1 MMRKALASPGSMSQK
16 PSKRG
21 YDSVRSRK
29 LSVTRWSGRR
39 RVLPITNGGR
49 GCPQKGKNRFCPVG
63 KESEMHIDEPR
74 QQLDHMLRQTRNNL
88 VAFSQMADT
97 KAQILLSLSSVLLS
111 LSLTQIHEPRLSL
124 PIAGLDIFLL
134 ITIYL
139 ALMTVIGK
147 VSVFNRRK
155 HSVNDRDYSP
165 LFFGN
170 YGELPYDEYA
180 KHFEEVMNDSDATYE
195 VMVKDIYYAG
205 TYLLK
210 TKYKYMRLAYL
221 FFMTGLIVSCTL
233 YFVQNFL

>member
-1 MMRKALASPGSMSQK
+1 
-16 PSKRG
+16 
-21 YDSVRSRK
+21 
-29 LSVTRWSGRR
+29 
-39 RVLPITNGGR
+39 
-49 GCPQKGKNRFCPVG
+49 
-63 KESEMHIDEPR
+63 MHIEEPR

-88 VAFSQMADT
+88 VSFSQMADT

-111 LSLTQIHEPRLSL
+111 LSLTQISEARLTL
-124 PIAGLDIFLL
+124 AIASLDIFLL

-155 HSVNDRDYSP
+155 HSVHDSDYSP

-170 YGELPYDEYA
+170 YGDIPYDEYA
-180 KHFEEVMNDSDATYE
+180 RHFAEIMNNSDATYE

-210 TKYKYMRLAYL
+210 TKYKYMRLAYV
-221 FFMTGLIVSCTL
+221 FFMAGLIVSSTI
-233 YFVQNFL
+233 YFIQNVF